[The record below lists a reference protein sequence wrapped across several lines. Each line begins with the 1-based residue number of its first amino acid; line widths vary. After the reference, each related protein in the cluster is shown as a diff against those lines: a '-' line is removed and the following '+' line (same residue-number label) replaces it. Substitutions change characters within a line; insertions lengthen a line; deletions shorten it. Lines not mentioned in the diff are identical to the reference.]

1 MQGWQT
7 TYLGLKELPREISGF
22 ELQYFFTFSR
32 AEREV
37 IEGRRGAIHRLG
49 LALHIGFLRMTGRTL
64 DAVRIVPKA
73 LWGHLS
79 KEFGVAG
86 PELASLKALYGRRST
101 LYEHQQLAQQI
112 LGVRRMTDHQTR
124 ALVGALR
131 AETARLG
138 DKAQILVFAKRWLYE
153 HKFLIDHDRMLRR
166 QVAAALNLLEAQT
179 SAAITATVSPTVPA
193 QWIHALATLRP
204 DGQTQQAWLW
214 QAPAKHSTVQ
224 LAQVFERIELLYELQ
239 VPQHLADISDVVV
252 RRYARQV
259 ASRPP
264 SVGARI
270 KEPRR
275 TLEVACF
282 LRYCLLSATDQV
294 ILMIQRRVADLWR
307 QAREEVP
314 EVISWA
320 VLYKSL
326 LADLTALTGQDQL
339 AEGEFKASVVALL
352 AARAQDKP
360 PSRAS
365 LVRERL
371 FDSIRPVR
379 ALLAQ
384 IGKLPWQAEADNPV
398 LAALGQ
404 LLELYAAKAV
414 ELPVEVVA
422 PSLGMIWQ
430 VSISSPDRERAF
442 QALEVATLLG
452 LRRAVRNGS
461 VWVEHSQVFRG
472 RARLFFTPERWA
484 TESKRHYARLDLPS
498 KASVFLKPLL
508 DRVQAG
514 VTAVAQ
520 AARDGVLSVDDELHL
535 NAMPAEDEDP
545 KVIEL
550 RAQLDQRLGEVQLP
564 EVILQVDAQVRFSWI
579 MLGRE
584 PRSTDELL
592 MVYAGILAHGTSL
605 SSAECARMIP
615 QLSAVS
621 IRQAMRWAGDE
632 RRLSQACNAVLAF
645 MQRHP
650 IAATWGRS
658 DLASSDMMSM
668 ETTKR
673 VWQARLD
680 PRRATASVGIYSHV
694 RDRWGISYAQLFV
707 LNERQ
712 AGVAIEGVL
721 RQERMDIHRIDI
733 SQLAVDTHG
742 YTDFAMM
749 LARLVG
755 FDLCPRLREL
765 RQRHL
770 CLPRGMTV
778 PAEIA
783 YVCETTV
790 DIALIERHWD
800 TLVNLAASV
809 MTGNASAVAALAR
822 FGSAARGEPV
832 YEAGVQLGRL
842 LRTAFLADYFVKPPF
857 RQELRRVLNRGE
869 AVNAMKRAIYTGK
882 ITPAQARRGDAM
894 QAVADGLSLLANT
907 VMAWNTMQM
916 QAIITRWTNR
926 RQIIEADIM
935 ARIAPTR
942 LSGINL
948 RGVFRFPLER
958 YAADLMPS
966 LATSIHAAAA

>member
-1 MQGWQT
+1 MQGWQA
-7 TYLGLKELPREISGF
+7 TYLGLKDLPRELSGF
-22 ELQYFFTFSR
+22 ELQSFFMFSR

-37 IEGRRGAIHRLG
+37 IDGRHGAIHRLG
-49 LALHIGFLRMTGRTL
+49 LALHIGFLRMSGRTL
-64 DAVRIVPKA
+64 NAVRVVPKT
-73 LWGHLS
+73 LWAHLG
-79 KEFGVAG
+79 KELGVIG

-101 LYEHQQLAQQI
+101 LFEHQQLAQQT
-112 LGVRRMTDHQTR
+112 LGFGRMSDHQTR
-124 ALVGALR
+124 AFVGALR

-138 DKAQILVFAKRWLYE
+138 DKAQLLSFARRWLYE
-153 HKFLIDHDRMLRR
+153 HEFLIDHDRVLRR
-166 QVAAALNLLEAQT
+166 HVGAALNLLEAQT
-179 SAAITATVSPTVPA
+179 SAAITATASPAVRA
-193 QWIHALATLRP
+193 HWIQALAELRP

-214 QAPAKHSTVQ
+214 QPPAKHSTVQ

-239 VPQHLADISDVVV
+239 VHRHLADLSDVVV
-252 RRYARQV
+252 RRYARQL
-259 ASRPP
+259 ANRPP

-282 LRYCLLSATDQV
+282 LRYCLLSATDEV

-307 QAREEVP
+307 QAREQVP
-314 EVISWA
+314 EAVSWA

-326 LADLTALTGQDQL
+326 LADLTTLTAEDQL

-352 AARAQDKP
+352 ATRAQTKP

-371 FDSIRPVR
+371 FDGIRPVR

-384 IGKLPWQAEADNPV
+384 IGKLPWRAEADNPV
-398 LAALGQ
+398 LAALNQ
-404 LLELYAAKAV
+404 LLKLYAAKAL
-414 ELPVEVVA
+414 ELPADVGVPE
-422 PSLGMIWQ
+422 LGRIW
-430 VSISSPDRERAF
+430 SAAITGPDRNKAMRAM
-442 QALEVATLLG
+442 EVATLFG

-461 VWVEHSQVFRG
+461 VWVDHSLVFRG

-484 TESKRHYARLDLPS
+484 AESKRHYARLDLPT
-498 KASVFLKPLL
+498 KASAFLKPLL
-508 DRVQAG
+508 ARVQAG
-514 VTAVAQ
+514 VAAVAQ

-535 NAMPAEDEDP
+535 TAMPAEDEDP

-592 MVYAGILAHGTSL
+592 MIYAGILAHGTSL
-605 SSAECARMIP
+605 TSAECARMIP

-632 RRLSQACNAVLAF
+632 RRLSQACNAVLEF

-680 PRRATASVGIYSHV
+680 PRRNTPSVGIYSHV
-694 RDRWGISYAQLFV
+694 RDRWGISYAQPFV

-721 RQERMDIHRIDI
+721 RQQRMDT

-742 YTDFAMM
+742 Y
-749 LARLVG
+749 V
-755 FDLCPRLREL
+755 
-765 RQRHL
+765 
-770 CLPRGMTV
+770 V
-778 PAEIA
+778 I
-783 YVCETTV
+783 
-790 DIALIERHWD
+790 
-800 TLVNLAASV
+800 
-809 MTGNASAVAALAR
+809 
-822 FGSAARGEPV
+822 
-832 YEAGVQLGRL
+832 
-842 LRTAFLADYFVKPPF
+842 
-857 RQELRRVLNRGE
+857 
-869 AVNAMKRAIYTGK
+869 
-882 ITPAQARRGDAM
+882 
-894 QAVADGLSLLANT
+894 
-907 VMAWNTMQM
+907 
-916 QAIITRWTNR
+916 
-926 RQIIEADIM
+926 
-935 ARIAPTR
+935 
-942 LSGINL
+942 
-948 RGVFRFPLER
+948 
-958 YAADLMPS
+958 
-966 LATSIHAAAA
+966 